1 MLQMAAAV
9 TQCGGIFPTVS
20 PNTMANMTGNLSNTN
35 LKMGKSNSL
44 KSPTSITSTSL
55 PLDSQSMHVTPTTAT
70 TSPNDSN
77 KSIGDTGNPVPG
89 GEASDVNTRENME
102 RALMQLYGMGQ
113 GINSFPSGVAQANPF
128 LHPTMFSATG
138 KCNISHK

>member
-9 TQCGGIFPTVS
+9 TQCGGIFPPLPPT
-20 PNTMANMTGNLSNTN
+20 TMSNISGDLSNAN

-44 KSPTSITSTSL
+44 KSPTSIASTLL
-55 PLDSQSMHVTPTTAT
+55 PFDSRSMPVTPTTKSA
-70 TSPNDSN
+70 SSSDSN
-77 KSIGDTGNPVPG
+77 KNIGETGNTGPG
-89 GEASDVNTRENME
+89 ETSDGNNRENME

-138 KCNISHK
+138 K